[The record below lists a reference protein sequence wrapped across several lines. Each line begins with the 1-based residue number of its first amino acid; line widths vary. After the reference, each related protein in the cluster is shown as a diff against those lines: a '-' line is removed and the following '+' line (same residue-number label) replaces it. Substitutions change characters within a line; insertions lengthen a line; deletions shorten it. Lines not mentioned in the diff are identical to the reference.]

1 MTLKN
6 RVICVTPL
14 ICLIIFLT
22 IGFVWDIWHPTWA
35 VFFAILI
42 VPILL
47 NADFS
52 RIIYPLACAVAFVV
66 IGLVWNYWHPG
77 WIIFLTIP
85 VYYTLFEPYFIK
97 QRKKVEVIVDKN

>member
-6 RVICVTPL
+6 RIIAVTPL
-14 ICLIIFLT
+14 VSLIIFLT
-22 IGFVWDIWHPTWA
+22 VGYVFNVWHPTWA
-35 VFFAILI
+35 VFLAILI

-85 VYYTLFEPYFIK
+85 VYYTLFEQYFIK
-97 QRKKVEVIVDKN
+97 QRKKEEVIVDKN